1 MLAWIRVAC
10 VAVFLVLTG
19 TAVAQA
25 DAPARS
31 FFDRR
36 VDALTN
42 AQLLTLPP
50 AQLVDPIR
58 QRAARTI
65 TDVRQGCSFGW
76 ALAQIVVLWWLWT
89 SGRAA
94 RVRDWLRRRF
104 RRRIYERFGLGVF
117 VALATRAAAL
127 LFAFVSYRIG
137 FNVGLTELPISL
149 WLANYA
155 LGALEIAFFT
165 GALFVYVLWLVDRTR
180 LWYVLVAATVF
191 AVAFAGALIAP
202 LTPAAHARRPYPFAG
217 AAAPVVVGDG
227 ATRSRT
233 LDARTEG
240 IGPDV
245 RIVLG
250 RELVAAETIP
260 EIAFVIAHES
270 AHVRFNDVAKLV
282 AIGATLVVFIAA
294 VGVFVSDRIGF
305 RRDDDVL
312 SRLTLVGTMVGMIAL
327 IVFPAY
333 NTYARLLEARADRA
347 TRADFPNVAAGVREL
362 VRRADH
368 DMEPLCYRRSTN
380 WYFADDVAL
389 GTQIALLRGTSDPC
403 WVPRE
408 SAEPAPA
415 GGRS

>member
-10 VAVFLVLTG
+10 VAVLLVATG
-19 TAVAQA
+19 STAARA
-25 DAPARS
+25 DDAARS

-36 VDALTN
+36 VDALTR

-50 AQLVDPIR
+50 SQLVDPIR

-76 ALAQIVVLWWLWT
+76 ALAQIGTLWWLWT

-104 RRRIYERFGLGVF
+104 RNRIYERFGLGVF
-117 VALATRAAAL
+117 VAFATRAAAL
-127 LFAFVSYRIG
+127 IFAFVSYRIG
-137 FNVGLTELPISL
+137 FNVGLTDVPMQL
-149 WLANYA
+149 WLLGYA

-165 GALFVYVLWLVDRTR
+165 GLLFAYVLWLVDRTR
-180 LWYVLVAATVF
+180 LWYVITAVTIF
-191 AVAFAGALIAP
+191 AVAFAGGVLAP
-202 LTPAAHARRPYPFAG
+202 LSAFGEARYPFPFATG
-217 AAAPVVVGDG
+217 AAPVFITNES
-227 ATRSRT
+227 ARTRT
-233 LDARTEG
+233 LTARTEG
-240 IGPDV
+240 IGPTT
-245 RIVLG
+245 RIVIG
-250 RELVAAETIP
+250 DVLVAAATPAEVV
-260 EIAFVIAHES
+260 FVIAHES

-282 AIGATLVVFIAA
+282 AIGAMLVVLIAA

-312 SRLTLVGTMVGMIAL
+312 SRLSLVGTMVGLTAL

-333 NTYARLLEARADRA
+333 NTYARLLEARADRTA
-347 TRADFPNVAAGVREL
+347 RVTAPDIAAGVRYL

-389 GTQIALLRGTSDPC
+389 GTQIAMLRGTSDPC
-403 WVPRE
+403 WVPR
-408 SAEPAPA
+408 
-415 GGRS
+415 

>member
-1 MLAWIRVAC
+1 MLAWIRGAC
-10 VAVFLVLTG
+10 VAVLLVVTG
-19 TAVAQA
+19 TAAAQA

-36 VDALTN
+36 VDALTG

-50 AQLVDPIR
+50 SRLVDPIR

-76 ALAQIVVLWWLWT
+76 ALAQIGTLWWLWT

-104 RRRIYERFGLGVF
+104 RNRIYQRFGLGVF
-117 VALATRAAAL
+117 VAFATRAAAL
-127 LFAFVSYRIG
+127 IFAFVSYRIG
-137 FNVGLTELPISL
+137 FNVGLTEQPMQL
-149 WLANYA
+149 WLLGYA

-165 GALFVYVLWLVDRTR
+165 GLVFAYVLWLVDRTR
-180 LWYVLVAATVF
+180 LWYVITAATIFIVG
-191 AVAFAGALIAP
+191 FAGAVLSA
-202 LTPAAHARRPYPFAG
+202 LLAFGETPYPYPHPSAA
-217 AAAPVVVGDG
+217 AAAPVLI
-227 ATRSRT
+227 ANESAHTRMLT
-233 LDARTEG
+233 ARTEG
-240 IGPDV
+240 IGPTT

-250 RELVAAETIP
+250 DVLVAAATPAEVVF
-260 EIAFVIAHES
+260 AIAHES

-282 AIGATLVVFIAA
+282 AIGAMLVVLIAA
-294 VGVFVSDRIGF
+294 VGVFVSDRIHF

-312 SRLTLVGTMVGMIAL
+312 SRLALVGTMVGLTAL

-333 NTYARLLEARADRA
+333 NTYARLLEARADRTA
-347 TRADFPNVAAGVREL
+347 RAADPDIAAGVRYL

-389 GTQIALLRGTSDPC
+389 GTQIAMLRGTSDPC
-403 WVPRE
+403 WVPR
-408 SAEPAPA
+408 
-415 GGRS
+415 

>member
-10 VAVFLVLTG
+10 VAVLLVLAG
-19 TAVAQA
+19 SAAAQA

-36 VDALTN
+36 VDRLTN
-42 AQLLTLPP
+42 AQLLTEPP

-76 ALAQIVVLWWLWT
+76 ALAQIWVLWWLWT

-94 RVRDWLRRRF
+94 RVRDWLRRHYRS
-104 RRRIYERFGLGVF
+104 RLYERFGLGVF

-127 LFAFVSYRIG
+127 IFAFVSYRIG
-137 FNVGLTELPISL
+137 FNVGLTELPMQL
-149 WLANYA
+149 WLLNYA
-155 LGALEIAFFT
+155 LGAIEIAFFT
-165 GALFVYVLWLVDRTR
+165 GALFTYVLWLVDRTR
-180 LWYVLVAATVF
+180 LWYVVMAATVF
-191 AVAFAGALIAP
+191 AIAFAGAVLQPLATWSRAP
-202 LTPAAHARRPYPFAG
+202 YVVAG
-217 AAAPVVVGDG
+217 AAAPVVVEGD
-227 ATRSRT
+227 ASRSRT
-233 LDARTEG
+233 LAARTEG
-240 IGPDV
+240 IGAAT

-250 RELVAAETIP
+250 RELLVAASRP

-270 AHVRFNDVAKLV
+270 AHVRYDDVAKLV
-282 AIGATLVVFIAA
+282 AIGATLVVFAAA
-294 VGVFVSDRIGF
+294 VGVFASDRIRF

-312 SRLTLVGTMVGMIAL
+312 SRFALVGTMVGLMAM

-333 NTYARLLEARADRA
+333 NTYARLLEARADRTARA
-347 TRADFPNVAAGVREL
+347 TAPSIAAGVREL

-403 WVPRE
+403 PPYATAPVSPR
-408 SAEPAPA
+408 
-415 GGRS
+415 

>member
-10 VAVFLVLTG
+10 VAVLLVLVG
-19 TAVAQA
+19 SAAAQA
-25 DAPARS
+25 DVPARS

-36 VDALTN
+36 VDALTS

-76 ALAQIVVLWWLWT
+76 ALAQIAMLWWLWT

-94 RVRDWLRRRF
+94 RVRDWLRRQF
-104 RRRIYERFGLGVF
+104 RNRLYERFGLGVF

-127 LFAFVSYRIG
+127 IFAFISYRIG
-137 FNVGLTELPISL
+137 FNVGLTELPMQL
-149 WLANYA
+149 WLAAYA
-155 LGALEIAFFT
+155 LGA
-165 GALFVYVLWLVDRTR
+165 YVLWLVDRTR
-180 LWYVLVAATVF
+180 LWYVVVAVTIF
-191 AVAFAGALIAP
+191 AVAFGGAMLQP
-202 LTPAAHARRPYPFAG
+202 LAPAASTRTPYPFAA
-217 AAAPVVVGDG
+217 AAAPVVVAGD
-227 ATRSRT
+227 AARSRT

-240 IGPDV
+240 IGPV
-245 RIVLG
+245 TRIVLA
-250 RELVAAETIP
+250 RELVAAATP
-260 EIAFVIAHES
+260 AEIAFVIAHES
-270 AHVRFNDVAKLV
+270 EHVRFNDVAKLV
-282 AIGATLVVFIAA
+282 GIAATLIVLIAA
-294 VGVFVSDRIGF
+294 VGVFVSDRIRF

-312 SRLTLVGTMVGMIAL
+312 SRLTLVGTMVGITAML
-327 IVFPAY
+327 VFPAY
-333 NTYARLLEARADRA
+333 NTYARLLEARAARSE
-347 TRADFPNVAAGVREL
+347 RADFPDIAAGVREL

-403 WVPRE
+403 PPY
-408 SAEPAPA
+408 ATAPVT
-415 GGRS
+415 R